1 MRGLPDLARVCWI
14 ELRIGSYQG
23 IFRLIKTM
31 LASSKQCLHLLA
43 VPLRRSHP
51 SFLRADA
58 WIAVAMVDLPDAIPD
73 GMELLSKDKT
83 LWWTMKVHAALH
95 SSTSHSWVP
104 LTPPPRSL
112 GAQAANAKKMYSWN
126 TVRKLKM
133 DDDTHS
139 PEESCNLYIKHDL
152 SEDADGSFNH
162 AHVHANALRE
172 LFTSSGFSK
181 KVMLQQFGAFFAT
194 ARDDDDEAIKIIE
207 PSDKMLGSPVLMI
220 VVEEMSVADGS
231 LFKLSSQEKVSSQ
244 PLTRPDL
251 LQRFLESHV

>member
-1 MRGLPDLARVCWI
+1 
-14 ELRIGSYQG
+14 
-23 IFRLIKTM
+23 
-31 LASSKQCLHLLA
+31 
-43 VPLRRSHP
+43 
-51 SFLRADA
+51 
-58 WIAVAMVDLPDAIPD
+58 MVDLPDAIPD